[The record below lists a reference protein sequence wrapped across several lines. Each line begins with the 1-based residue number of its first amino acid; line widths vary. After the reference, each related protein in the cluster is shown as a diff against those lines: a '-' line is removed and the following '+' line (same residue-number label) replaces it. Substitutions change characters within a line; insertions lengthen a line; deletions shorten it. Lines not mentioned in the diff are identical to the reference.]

1 MRRAG
6 VDGDVKRDIVNNRRV
21 DLPLPTIVRGST
33 TTVLAPFRDTESIT
47 FGDCWKI
54 LNEARLGLMGIGVHW
69 CWDFS
74 THVETLPMSQRRSVL
89 NFAVDPVVPS
99 ITGFNHLACGV
110 IILGALKNIYTDVC
124 EFTYV
129 LGEREYGEAPRRN
142 GPHSS
147 LHQLMMK
154 LGLLDPDTVFTEFH
168 PDLKVSTHYSPNR
181 EIDQVGYDRFI
192 GTHLAILDFVNVLD
206 SVANMSAK
214 FGADGKFKFQVDN
227 YLAYNGSN
235 GVDTL
240 SHMFEHVLPE
250 YTTLESLSVFHR
262 TGQLTL
268 PGDCHAR
275 GSIAFIMHLSNYLNL
290 GYEMTLEMAEFNLK
304 KTALPL
310 MDWIVHASENWCHK
324 GQYFLEKNDI
334 YYMLVPLP
342 MDHAIMRNYKTA
354 WNAPGG
360 KYCCVTI
367 LPANPIQHGVI
378 KNPGES
384 TPYFNSRRYNQ
395 LFVTPCL
402 NNPSARIHL
411 GITRNENLVNS
422 LAIQLETGLNLLGNR
437 IEGRGPARAD
447 VQEELTKSYEDRFR
461 KEFATF
467 KTNITVM
474 VEDQLSQ
481 AVVRM
486 SRQNDI
492 LLGGIRSANDKVI
505 SAINKKVGEIEFGLT
520 GRVESLEEIQLAT
533 KEIREQ
539 QNHSDSR
546 IEMLKTDIRK
556 QHDYLDNRM
565 DILMDG
571 NENVQKTVTG
581 ISSDITTTT
590 GDIME
595 SLSNLSQ
602 DCSESD
608 EVLRDKLEIIVGRG
622 FTYETVEQG
631 VRSLANKAVADEV
644 EPATASFDEN
654 KEHVADE
661 GEPATALFNEGEDNT
676 SMTVGGPDTAMKD
689 GTVVQAVQYIP
700 LTDDISNDVNGF
712 EEQFNC
718 LEVVSDDPLA
728 TAMDALQA
736 DDSSVQAATST
747 SYTAPST
754 SYAAK
759 AATIPTVTPTGLIKR
774 TRTVESDHPKRKA
787 KKGKKE

>member
-6 VDGDVKRDIVNNRRV
+6 VDGDVQRDMVDDRRV
-21 DLPLPTIVRGST
+21 LPLPTIVRRST
-33 TTVLAPFRDTESIT
+33 TTVLAPYRDTENIT

-54 LNEARLGLMGIGVHW
+54 LNEARLGLMGVGVHW

-74 THVETLPMSQRRSVL
+74 THVETLPMSQRQSVL

-99 ITGFNHLACGV
+99 ITSFNHLTCGV
-110 IILGALKNIYTDVC
+110 IILGALKNIFNNVC

-147 LHQLMMK
+147 LHQLLMQ
-154 LGLLDPDTVFTEFH
+154 LGLLDQDAVFTVVH
-168 PDLKVSTHYSPNR
+168 PDMKVSTHYSPNR
-181 EIDQVGYDRFI
+181 EMDQVSYDRFI

-240 SHMFEHVLPE
+240 PHMFEHVLPE
-250 YTTLESLSVFHR
+250 YTTLEGLSVFHR
-262 TGQLTL
+262 MGQLTL

-275 GSIAFIMHLSNYLNL
+275 GSIAFIMHLSTFLNL
-290 GYEMTLEMAEFNLK
+290 GYDMTLEMTEFNLE

-310 MDWIVHASENWCHK
+310 MDWVVQATENWCRK
-324 GQYFLEKNDI
+324 GQYFLEKKDN

-342 MDHAIMRNYKTA
+342 MDHATMRNYKTV

-367 LPANPIQHGVI
+367 LPVNPLQHGVY
-378 KNPGES
+378 KNLGEY
-384 TPYFNSRRYNQ
+384 TPYFNNRRYNQ

-411 GITRNENLVNS
+411 GITRNETLVNS
-422 LAIQLETGLNLLGNR
+422 LAIQLETGLTLLGNR
-437 IEGRGPARAD
+437 LEGRGPARAN
-447 VQEELTKSYEDRFR
+447 VQEELNKGYEDRFR
-461 KEFATF
+461 KELTTF
-467 KTNITVM
+467 TT
-474 VEDQLSQ
+474 
-481 AVVRM
+481 
-486 SRQNDI
+486 
-492 LLGGIRSANDKVI
+492 KVT
-505 SAINKKVGEIEFGLT
+505 SDINKKVGEIGFGLT
-520 GRVESLEEIQLAT
+520 GMVESLGKIQLAV

-539 QNHSDSR
+539 QNHLDSR
-546 IEMLKTDIRK
+546 IGMLKTDIIK

-608 EVLRDKLEIIVGRG
+608 EVLNNKLEIIVGRG

-631 VRSLANKAVADEV
+631 VKSLANKAVADEV
-644 EPATASFDEN
+644 EPATASFDES
-654 KEHVADE
+654 KELVADE
-661 GEPATALFNEGEDNT
+661 VEPATTLFNEGEDNT
-676 SMTVGGPDTAMKD
+676 SMIVGSPDTAMKD

-712 EEQFNC
+712 QEEFNC

-728 TAMDALQA
+728 TAMNALHA

-754 SYAAK
+754 SYATK

-774 TRTVESDHPKRKA
+774 TRTVESEHSKRKA

>member
-1 MRRAG
+1 
-6 VDGDVKRDIVNNRRV
+6 
-21 DLPLPTIVRGST
+21 
-33 TTVLAPFRDTESIT
+33 
-47 FGDCWKI
+47 
-54 LNEARLGLMGIGVHW
+54 
-69 CWDFS
+69 
-74 THVETLPMSQRRSVL
+74 
-89 NFAVDPVVPS
+89 
-99 ITGFNHLACGV
+99 
-110 IILGALKNIYTDVC
+110 
-124 EFTYV
+124 
-129 LGEREYGEAPRRN
+129 
-142 GPHSS
+142 
-147 LHQLMMK
+147 
-154 LGLLDPDTVFTEFH
+154 
-168 PDLKVSTHYSPNR
+168 
-181 EIDQVGYDRFI
+181 
-192 GTHLAILDFVNVLD
+192 
-206 SVANMSAK
+206 
-214 FGADGKFKFQVDN
+214 
-227 YLAYNGSN
+227 
-235 GVDTL
+235 
-240 SHMFEHVLPE
+240 
-250 YTTLESLSVFHR
+250 
-262 TGQLTL
+262 
-268 PGDCHAR
+268 
-275 GSIAFIMHLSNYLNL
+275 
-290 GYEMTLEMAEFNLK
+290 
-304 KTALPL
+304 
-310 MDWIVHASENWCHK
+310 
-324 GQYFLEKNDI
+324 
-334 YYMLVPLP
+334 
-342 MDHAIMRNYKTA
+342 
-354 WNAPGG
+354 
-360 KYCCVTI
+360 
-367 LPANPIQHGVI
+367 
-378 KNPGES
+378 
-384 TPYFNSRRYNQ
+384 
-395 LFVTPCL
+395 
-402 NNPSARIHL
+402 
-411 GITRNENLVNS
+411 LVNS
-422 LAIQLETGLNLLGNR
+422 LAIQLETGLTLLGNR
-437 IEGRGPARAD
+437 IEGRGPARAN

-467 KTNITVM
+467 TTNVTVM

-486 SRQNDI
+486 ARQNNI
-492 LLGGIRSANDKVI
+492 LLGGIQSANNKVI
-505 SAINKKVGEIEFGLT
+505 STINKKVGEIEFGLT
-520 GRVESLEEIQLAT
+520 GRVESLEEIQLAA

-539 QNHSDSR
+539 QNHLDSR

-661 GEPATALFNEGEDNT
+661 VEPATALFNEGEDNT

-759 AATIPTVTPTGLIKR
+759 AATIPTVTPTGLVKR
-774 TRTVESDHPKRKA
+774 NRTVEGDQSKRKA
-787 KKGKKE
+787 KKGRRE

>member
-1 MRRAG
+1 MKREGVNGDVQRDMVDDRRA
-6 VDGDVKRDIVNNRRV
+6 
-21 DLPLPTIVRGST
+21 LPLPTIVRGST
-33 TTVLAPFRDTESIT
+33 TTVLAPYRDTENIT
-47 FGDCWKI
+47 FSDCWKI
-54 LNEARLGLMGIGVHW
+54 LNEARLGLMGVGVHW

-74 THVETLPMSQRRSVL
+74 THLETLPMSQRQSVL

-99 ITGFNHLACGV
+99 ITSFNHLTCGV
-110 IILGALKNIYTDVC
+110 IILGALKNIFNNVC

-147 LHQLMMK
+147 LHQLLMK
-154 LGLLDPDTVFTEFH
+154 LGLLDPDAVFTVVH
-168 PDLKVSTHYSPNR
+168 PDMKVSTHYSPNR
-181 EIDQVGYDRFI
+181 EIDQVSYDRFI

-240 SHMFEHVLPE
+240 SHMFEHVLGE
-250 YTTLESLSVFHR
+250 YTTLEGLSVFHR
-262 TGQLTL
+262 MGRLTL

-275 GSIAFIMHLSNYLNL
+275 GSIAFIMHLSTFLNL
-290 GYEMTLEMAEFNLK
+290 RYEMTLEMAEFNLE

-310 MDWIVHASENWCHK
+310 MDWVVQATENWCHK
-324 GQYFLEKNDI
+324 GQYFLEKKDN

-342 MDHAIMRNYKTA
+342 MDHATMRNYKTV

-367 LPANPIQHGVI
+367 LPVNPIQHGVY
-378 KNPGES
+378 KNLGES
-384 TPYFNSRRYNQ
+384 TPYFNNRRYNQ

-411 GITRNENLVNS
+411 GITRNETLVNS
-422 LAIQLETGLNLLGNR
+422 LAIQLETGLTLLGNR
-437 IEGRGPARAD
+437 FEGRGPVRAN
-447 VQEELTKSYEDRFR
+447 VQEELNKSYEDRFR
-461 KEFATF
+461 KELTTF
-467 KTNITVM
+467 TTNITVM

-486 SRQNDI
+486 SRQNNI
-492 LLGGIRSANDKVI
+492 LLGGIQSANDKVI
-505 SAINKKVGEIEFGLT
+505 SVINKKVGEIEFGLT
-520 GRVESLEEIQLAT
+520 GRVESLEKIQLAA

-539 QNHSDSR
+539 QNHLDSR
-546 IEMLKTDIRK
+546 IGMLKTDIMK

-608 EVLRDKLEIIVGRG
+608 EVLNNKLDIIVGRG

-631 VRSLANKAVADEV
+631 VKSLANKAVAEAEVEV
-644 EPATASFDEN
+644 EPATASVDES
-654 KEHVADE
+654 KELGADE
-661 GEPATALFNEGEDNT
+661 VEPTLFNEGEDNT
-676 SMTVGGPDTAMKD
+676 SMIMGSPDTAMED
-689 GTVVQAVQYIP
+689 GTVVQTVQYIP

-712 EEQFNC
+712 QEDFNC
-718 LEVVSDDPLA
+718 LEVVPDDPLA
-728 TAMDALQA
+728 TAVNAIHA
-736 DDSSVQAATST
+736 SDSSVQAATST

-754 SYAAK
+754 SYATK

-774 TRTVESDHPKRKA
+774 TRTVESEPSKRKA